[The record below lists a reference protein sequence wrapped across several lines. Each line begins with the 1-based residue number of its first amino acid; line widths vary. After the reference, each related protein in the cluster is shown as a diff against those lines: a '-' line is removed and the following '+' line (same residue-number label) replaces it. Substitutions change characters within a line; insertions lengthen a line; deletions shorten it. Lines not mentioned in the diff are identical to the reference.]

1 MKPCIVWQTDF
12 GLSWGAVA
20 SMRGVCKQVDP
31 TLECVDITHE
41 IEPYNIL
48 AASRELIYVEPFWPK
63 GTVFVSVVDPGVGT
77 DRKASVALLSDGNYV
92 VTPDNGTL
100 THVFYE
106 VGVRQIREIDETVNR
121 YPGTEQIAVF
131 HGRDLFAY
139 TAARLAAGV
148 ITFEEVGPAYPVED
162 IVLFRQE
169 LIRAKAE
176 DGKVTGFVS
185 SASDPF
191 GSIALNV
198 LSVDFKKAGFA
209 HGDRLQ
215 VRLAYRGEVYF
226 DEEVL
231 YAKSFGFVP
240 VGAPILFDSS
250 TNYVELGINQGSFRD
265 TYHVREG
272 QEYTFSISGPAL
284 ISEKKKA
291 CISPEMGL

>member
-12 GLSWGAVA
+12 GLKWGAVA
-20 SMRGVCKQVDP
+20 SMKGVCKQVDP

-41 IEPYNIL
+41 IEQYNIL
-48 AASRELIYVEPFWPK
+48 AASRELVYVLPFWPK

-77 DRKASVALLSDGNYV
+77 DRKASVALLTDGNYV

-106 VGVRQIREIDETVNR
+106 IGIKEIREIDESVNR
-121 YPGTEQIAVF
+121 YPGTENIAVF

-148 ITFEEVGPAYPVED
+148 ITYEEVGPAYPLEE
-162 IVLFRQE
+162 IVLFE
-169 LIRAKAE
+169 ESLLKAQI
-176 DGKVTGFVS
+176 DGNTVKGFVS
-185 SASDPF
+185 SVSDPF

-198 LSVDFKKAGFA
+198 ISADFRKTGFV
-209 HGDRLQ
+209 HGDK
-215 VRLAYRGEVYF
+215 VHVTLARQGKVYF
-226 DEEVL
+226 EEDVL

-250 TNYVELGINQGSFRD
+250 TNYIELGINQGNFKEK
-265 TYHVREG
+265 YQVREG
-272 QEYTFSISGPAL
+272 QDYTYCL
-284 ISEKKKA
+284 
-291 CISPEMGL
+291 C